1 MLTKTQLRKLIR
13 AHNILSKITIP
24 KGASADDMVKLI
36 ESNGY
41 LVNHEKQKIEQKVKR
56 GKQITL
62 KQAEEITKPK
72 PKTALQKQ
80 KAQEKKAEKQME
92 QKKKDRAIRKT
103 AVSEEKKRQ
112 EKKKPKPA
120 PKPKTATIS
129 TQTDS
134 PPPPKKK
141 VEPPKKKVNS
151 LADPNIKEG
160 VPKVKDLK
168 NVVKDRKTIKAGD
181 IIRGFG
187 DDSRDSEYYE
197 KRLTGTVKTIYK
209 KNIKIQ
215 VKGSGTTLLA
225 PPYEMIGQK
234 EDGTGRGQKER
245 EVHVA
250 ITSDGKY
257 SKPDGKLTS
266 SRNALIR
273 AFDKIDV
280 DVVFASGFPDMDE
293 RIAKLKNQGR
303 KIYKLNFINK

>member
-24 KGASADDMVKLI
+24 TGASADDMVKLV
-36 ESNGY
+36 EKAGY
-41 LVNHEKQKIEQKVKR
+41 KVNHEKQKIESKVKR

-72 PKTALQKQ
+72 PKTELQKQ
-80 KAQEKKAEKQME
+80 KAQEKKAEKESE

-103 AVSEEKKRQ
+103 AVAEEKKRQ
-112 EKKKPKPA
+112 QKTK

-134 PPPPKKK
+134 PVPPPKKK
-141 VEPPKKKVNS
+141 VEPPKPKVKS

-160 VPKVKDLK
+160 VPKVKDLR
-168 NVVKDRKTIKAGD
+168 NVVRDRKTIKPGD

-187 DDSRDSEYYE
+187 DDSRNSEYYE
-197 KRLTGTVKTIYK
+197 KRVTGTVKTLYT

-215 VKGSGTTLLA
+215 VKDKGTTLIA
-225 PPYEMIGQK
+225 PPYEMIAQK
-234 EDGTGRGQKER
+234 DDGTGRGQKER
-245 EVHVA
+245 EVHIA

-266 SRNALIR
+266 SRSALTK

-293 RIAKLKNQGR
+293 KRAKFKKQGR
-303 KIYKLNFINK
+303 KIYTLKS

>member
-24 KGASADDMVKLI
+24 KGASADDMVKLV
-36 ESNGY
+36 EKAGY
-41 LVNHEKQKIEQKVKR
+41 KVNHEKQKIEAKVKR

-80 KAQEKKAEKQME
+80 KAQEKKAEKESE

-103 AVSEEKKRQ
+103 AVAEEKKRQ
-112 EKKKPKPA
+112 EKTKPKA
-120 PKPKTATIS
+120 KPKPKTATIS

-134 PPPPKKK
+134 PAPPPKKK
-141 VEPPKKKVNS
+141 VES

-160 VPKVKDLK
+160 VPKVKDLR
-168 NVVKDRKTIKAGD
+168 NVVRDRKTIKAGD

-197 KRLTGTVKTIYK
+197 KRLTGTVKTLFK

-215 VKGSGTTLLA
+215 VKGAGTTLIA
-225 PPYEMIGQK
+225 PPYEMIA
-234 EDGTGRGQKER
+234 
-245 EVHVA
+245 V
-250 ITSDGKY
+250 
-257 SKPDGKLTS
+257 KP
-266 SRNALIR
+266 
-273 AFDKIDV
+273 
-280 DVVFASGFPDMDE
+280 
-293 RIAKLKNQGR
+293 
-303 KIYKLNFINK
+303 